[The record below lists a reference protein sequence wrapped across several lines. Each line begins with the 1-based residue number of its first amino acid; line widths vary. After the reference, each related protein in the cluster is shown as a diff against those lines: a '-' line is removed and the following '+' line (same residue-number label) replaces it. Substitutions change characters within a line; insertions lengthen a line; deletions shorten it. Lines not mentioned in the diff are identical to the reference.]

1 MIAKGN
7 FQIGLET
14 RFGADWQGQRCFT
27 KTRRVAA
34 RQQSYQHEEW
44 SLLAAWRGQYWYK
57 DRRGSSHELIAG
69 GLLDKHWRDSL
80 LS

>member
-14 RFGADWQGQRCFT
+14 RFGADWPGQRCFT

-34 RQQSYQHEEW
+34 RQQSCQQEEW
-44 SLLAAWRGQYWYK
+44 SLLAALRGQYWCE
-57 DRRGSSHELIAG
+57 DRRGSSHKLIAG